1 MRPRVFPAENAF
13 NTNPAARMRSRFNE
27 AAGIPRGKPAHRTR
41 TAAIATASMRP
52 RVFPAENIRLHNPVF
67 GVQPRFNEAAG
78 IPRGKR
84 TVKSFQRAGLRE
96 ASMRPRVFP
105 AENGPLATRCNSRRS
120 PPDREMSRDRH
131 GRVVADAIR
140 PTMEGV

>member
-1 MRPRVFPAENAF
+1 MRPRVFPAENF
-13 NTNPAARMRSRFNE
+13 VKVPSIRVRRIVCIRFNE
-27 AAGIPRGKPAHRTR
+27 AAGIPRGKPRWTTR
-41 TAAIATASMRP
+41 YVMATD
-52 RVFPAENIRLHNPVF
+52 NIR
-67 GVQPRFNEAAG
+67 
-78 IPRGKR
+78 
-84 TVKSFQRAGLRE
+84 